1 MTTLVVLEI
10 VFSPQVTF
18 LTCHWEMAKQRK
30 NKNQMPGFYLGDLF
44 SEANY
49 HSVSNDI
56 KIMSQRYYK
65 RAVGRELAA
74 WLAYASHGGDELRKV
89 RLV

>member
-30 NKNQMPGFYLGDLF
+30 KNQMPGFYLGDLF

-74 WLAYASHGGDELRKV
+74 RLACASQRGDE
-89 RLV
+89 